1 MALLTAVMGF
11 GGCAGV
17 NAYQP
22 PTTGEIAAAENGVQA
37 ARKSGAGRGE
47 PSAKYVRVAE
57 EQLANG
63 RQEMQAGDN
72 RNAVWSFARSAADA
86 DLAVALNRQ
95 IREEGDARR
104 LERQLAETREEMVRR
119 PPMTTP
125 TPTPSVPQ

>member
-1 MALLTAVMGF
+1 MALLTAVV
-11 GGCAGV
+11 GCAGV

-22 PTTGEIAAAENGVQA
+22 PTAGEIAAAEEGVQV
-37 ARKSGAGRGE
+37 ARRSGAGRGE

-72 RNAVWSFARSAADA
+72 RNAVWSFARSNADA
-86 DLAVALNRQ
+86 ELALALNRQ
-95 IREEGDARR
+95 MREDAEARKLEG
-104 LERQLAETREEMVRR
+104 QLAETRREMARR

-125 TPTPSVPQ
+125 AAEPTPSAPQ

>member
-1 MALLTAVMGF
+1 MALLTAVV
-11 GGCAGV
+11 GCAGV

-22 PTTGEIAAAENGVQA
+22 PSTTEIAAAEEGVQV
-37 ARKSGAGRGE
+37 ARRSGAGRGE

-72 RNAVWSFARSAADA
+72 RNAVWSFARSNADA
-86 DLAVALNRQ
+86 ELALALNRQ
-95 IREEGDARR
+95 MREDAEARKLEG
-104 LERQLAETREEMVRR
+104 QLTETRREMARR

-125 TPTPSVPQ
+125 AAEPAPSVPQ